1 VILPVWPKPQVTA
14 SVPSSEAV
22 QGLFVIPVPLV
33 WLVDR
38 YVRPLQVRH
47 YLVEMAHYGN
57 HNDARQSAPDMR
69 ELRLYGN
76 VLKGGYEQ
84 AADEADEDY
93 AKRVWHVNNIRND

>member
-1 VILPVWPKPQVTA
+1 
-14 SVPSSEAV
+14 
-22 QGLFVIPVPLV
+22 
-33 WLVDR
+33 
-38 YVRPLQVRH
+38 
-47 YLVEMAHYGN
+47 MAHYGN
-57 HNDARQSAPDMR
+57 YNDARQSAPDMR